1 MTDAEIL
8 ARVKKGLGITGAF
21 QDETLAEY
29 IAEVKAFMV
38 DAGVNESVASGAEAV
53 GCIMRGV
60 ADLWNYGSGS
70 ASLSPYFVQ
79 RVLQLKAHPAKEPE
93 PEPGEGGGE

>member
-8 ARVKKGLGITGAF
+8 TRVKKGLGITGAF

-38 DAGVNESVASGAEAV
+38 DAGVKEFVASGAEAV

-70 ASLSPYFVQ
+70 ASFSPYFVQ
-79 RVLQLKAHPAKEPE
+79 RVLQLKTRPAMEPE
-93 PEPGEGGGE
+93 LEPGEGGGE